1 MRFDVSVIINGMP
14 ALLLGLVNTVLF
26 CTAGAVLGL
35 VAGLAI
41 ALARLSGPTP
51 LRWAAIAYVEI
62 LRDTPFLIQAFLL
75 FFGLAYLNMGL
86 SASAAGVL
94 ALTLYAAANFSESIR
109 AAIQSVPKGQTDA
122 ARALGLRYPVMMSK
136 VVFPQAW
143 GLLIPSLTNQTVG
156 LIKDSAALSV
166 ITVPEMAMAAQ
177 IIVGDTFSPVEIY
190 VTITALYW
198 LLITAVIWA
207 FRQLERWR
215 SGHRV
220 ARETKAPQRGIRSVW
235 SVWSATWR

>member
-1 MRFDVSVIINGMP
+1 
-14 ALLLGLVNTVLF
+14 
-26 CTAGAVLGL
+26 
-35 VAGLAI
+35 
-41 ALARLSGPTP
+41 
-51 LRWAAIAYVEI
+51 VEI
-62 LRDTPFLIQAFLL
+62 IRDTPFLIQAFLL
-75 FFGLAYLNMGL
+75 FFGLAYFDMAL
-86 SASAAGVL
+86 SATTAGLL

-122 ARALGLRYPVMMSK
+122 ARALGLRYVVTMSR

-190 VTITALYW
+190 VTITTLYW
-198 LLITAVIWA
+198 LLITVVIRA
-207 FRQLERWR
+207 FRQLESWR
-215 SGHRV
+215 SGHMV
-220 ARETKAPQRGIRSVW
+220 ASVPRGSARSA
-235 SVWSATWR
+235 WSALWR